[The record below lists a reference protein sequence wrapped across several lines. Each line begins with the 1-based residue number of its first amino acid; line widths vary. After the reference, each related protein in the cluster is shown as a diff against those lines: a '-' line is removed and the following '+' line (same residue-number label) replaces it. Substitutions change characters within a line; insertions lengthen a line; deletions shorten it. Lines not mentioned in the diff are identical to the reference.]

1 MNLPSLS
8 NPEFERRRLAVQQAM
23 QGEGLDL
30 LLAYGDDHAIFG
42 PAHVRYLTNFPVHF
56 EPACVLVPAQGA
68 PVLATGP
75 ETADHAVLTAAPM
88 RVLAVEEFGVPGEEY
103 PFITMGTLGQAVREL
118 LGAAPRRVGV
128 AGFNLMSVDAWERV
142 RPAFGEAEIVRSD
155 DLLLKLRKVKSP
167 EEIEVLRYAYQ
178 LAQLGME
185 AALAACRVGA
195 YEFEVAAAAEY
206 AMRRAGAEGLAI
218 DTIVASGVD
227 NSRPIVGRAGRRQ
240 LRAGEHVS
248 LTVAP
253 RYEGYNAPIGRVV
266 HLGEPPALLRN
277 AAEAALEAQRRCVD
291 ALRPGAVCSAVDAAA
306 RSYLEEQGYGEYCA
320 YGVVHSV
327 GVQEFEPPFFGPS
340 TPDLVE
346 SSMVVSVDI
355 PLFFGPW
362 GGFRLEDSFIVGDA
376 GNEALTSIQPGLIVL
391 PT

>member
-8 NPEFERRRLAVQQAM
+8 AQEFERRRLAVQQRM
-23 QGEGLDL
+23 QAEGLDL
-30 LLAYGDDHAIFG
+30 LVAYGDDHAIFG

-56 EPACVLVPAQGA
+56 EPACVLVPAKGA
-68 PVLATGP
+68 PVLVTGP
-75 ETADHAVLTAAPM
+75 ETADHAVLTVAPM
-88 RVLAVEEFGVPGEEY
+88 RILAIEEFGVPGEEY
-103 PFITMGTLGQAVREL
+103 PFITMDKLGHVVQEL
-118 LGAAPRRVGV
+118 LGTSPRRVGV
-128 AGFNLMSVDAWERV
+128 AGLNQISVDTWERV
-142 RPAFGEAEIVRSD
+142 RQALGNAEIERSD

-167 EEIEVLRYAYQ
+167 EEIEVLKHAYH
-178 LAQLGME
+178 LTQLGME
-185 AALAACRVGA
+185 AALTACRVGA

-218 DTIVASGVD
+218 DTIVASGID

-266 HLGEPPALLRN
+266 HLGEPPDFLRK
-277 AAEAALEAQRRCVD
+277 AAEAALEAQRRCVA

-306 RSYLEEQGYGEYCA
+306 RSYLEEQGYGKYCA

-340 TPDLVE
+340 TTDIVE
-346 SSMVVSVDI
+346 SPMVVSVDI

-362 GGFRLEDSFIVGDA
+362 GGFRLEDSFVVRDA

-391 PT
+391 PV